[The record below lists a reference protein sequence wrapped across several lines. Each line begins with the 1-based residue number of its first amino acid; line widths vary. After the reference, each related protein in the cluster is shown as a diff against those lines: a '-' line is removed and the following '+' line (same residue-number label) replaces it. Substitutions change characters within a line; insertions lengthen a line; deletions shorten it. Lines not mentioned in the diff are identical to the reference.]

1 MALIADA
8 ADVVTGILTLD
19 FSKIGVAMGYG
30 MNTTGEMSHVQQWR
44 YGSQR
49 ASAGGWVQDASGQWV
64 ANGYNAGGT
73 DYWRGGMTRVGES
86 GPETV
91 YLPQGAQIRT
101 AQETRS
107 EHATVVI
114 QNMTVDAS
122 SLQSMQDIIDFF
134 DNLERYSRMGV
145 T

>member
-1 MALIADA
+1 
-8 ADVVTGILTLD
+8 
-19 FSKIGVAMGYG
+19 
-30 MNTTGEMSHVQQWR
+30 
-44 YGSQR
+44 
-49 ASAGGWVQDASGQWV
+49 
-64 ANGYNAGGT
+64 
-73 DYWRGGMTRVGES
+73 MTRVGET

-101 AQETRS
+101 AQETRG

-114 QNMTVDAS
+114 ENMTVDAS